1 MDRKGLALLLATAIG
16 WSLSGV
22 LIKVVDMDA
31 LPIAFYRSAVAAI
44 FLGCLIRKKKNTIQV
59 STAYIA
65 TAYACAVILLVVSTK
80 ATTAA
85 NAIILQYTAPA
96 FVFFIS
102 MRLLREYPT
111 RRDWWVQL
119 STMVGVGCI
128 FSQAEGAHL
137 WGILCGVSSGLGFAV
152 LTVLLRRYQHQDP
165 LWSIAVNN
173 LCVALLLLPWVYGDL
188 WLSPRDFALMLLMG
202 IVQLGGPYVLYAYA
216 LRRVTARDAALVS
229 LLEPL
234 LNPIWVYL
242 WVAEVPAPMTF
253 VGGAFI
259 LCGLFTRF
267 LPINKLRAGAA

>member
-1 MDRKGLALLLATAIG
+1 MDRIGLVLLLATAIG

-22 LIKVVDMDA
+22 IIKVVDMEA
-31 LPIAFYRSAVAAI
+31 LPIAFYRSAVAAV
-44 FLGCLIRKKKNTIQV
+44 FLSFTLRKKRKTIRV
-59 STAYIA
+59 DMAFIA
-65 TAYACAVILLVVSTK
+65 AAYASAVILLVVSTK

-96 FVFFIS
+96 FVFFIA
-102 MRLLREYPT
+102 MPLLREYPS
-111 RRDWWVQL
+111 RRDWWVLL
-119 STMVGVGCI
+119 STMVGIGCI
-128 FSQAEGAHL
+128 FSQAEEAHL
-137 WGILCGVSSGLGFAV
+137 WGILCGVGSGLGFAV
-152 LTVLLRRYQHQDP
+152 LTVLLRRYQHEP

-173 LCVALLLLPWVYGDL
+173 FCVALMLLPWVYEDL
-188 WLSPRDFALMLLMG
+188 WLTPRDFALMVLMG
-202 IVQLGGPYVLYAYA
+202 TVQLGGPYVLFAYA

-259 LCGLFTRF
+259 LAGIFARF
-267 LPINKLRAGAA
+267 VPTGKPVASPP

>member
-1 MDRKGLALLLATAIG
+1 MDRTGLVLLLATAIG

-22 LIKVVDMDA
+22 IIKVVDMEA

-44 FLGCLIRKKKNTIQV
+44 FLSFTLRKKRKTIRV
-59 STAYIA
+59 DMAYIA
-65 TAYACAVILLVVSTK
+65 AAYAGAVILLVVSTK

-96 FVFFIS
+96 FVFFIA
-102 MRLLREYPT
+102 MPLLREYPS
-111 RRDWWVQL
+111 RRDWWVLL
-119 STMVGVGCI
+119 STMVGIGCI
-128 FSQAEGAHL
+128 FSQAEEAHL
-137 WGILCGVSSGLGFAV
+137 WGILCGVGSGLGFAL
-152 LTVLLRRYQHQDP
+152 LTVLLRRYQYEP

-173 LCVALLLLPWVYGDL
+173 LCVALMLLPWVYEDL
-188 WLSPRDFALMLLMG
+188 WLTPRDLALMVLMG
-202 IVQLGGPYVLYAYA
+202 TVQLGGPYVLFAYA

-242 WVAEVPAPMTF
+242 WVAEIPAPMTF

-259 LCGLFTRF
+259 LAGIFGRF
-267 LPINKLRAGAA
+267 VPTSKATEN

>member
-1 MDRKGLALLLATAIG
+1 MDRIGLVLLLATAIG

-22 LIKVVDMDA
+22 IIKVVDMEA
-31 LPIAFYRSAVAAI
+31 LPIAFYRSAVAAV
-44 FLGCLIRKKKNTIQV
+44 FLSFTLRKKRKTIRA
-59 STAYIA
+59 S
-65 TAYACAVILLVVSTK
+65 AVILLVVSTK

-96 FVFFIS
+96 FVFFIA
-102 MRLLREYPT
+102 MPLLREYPS
-111 RRDWWVQL
+111 RRDWWVLL
-119 STMVGVGCI
+119 STMVGIGCI
-128 FSQAEGAHL
+128 FSQAEEAHL
-137 WGILCGVSSGLGFAV
+137 WGILCGVGSGLGFAV
-152 LTVLLRRYQHQDP
+152 LTVLLRRYQHEP

-173 LCVALLLLPWVYGDL
+173 FCVALMLLPWVYEDL
-188 WLSPRDFALMLLMG
+188 WLTPRDFALMVLMG
-202 IVQLGGPYVLYAYA
+202 TVQLGGPYVLFAYA

-259 LCGLFTRF
+259 LAGIFARF
-267 LPINKLRAGAA
+267 VPTGKPVASPP